1 MGYAVYHME
10 KGKGGS
16 GGIGKHIDRTESRNG
31 YTTFEH
37 RNEKET
43 QNNKNYIL
51 NKHCEKSLPKAI
63 KDRIKEGYKGDRAI
77 RKDAVRFQTHIL
89 TGSHEQ
95 MKAIFADEDK
105 KEQWVKANKD
115 WLSERYGQE
124 NIVRFTLHVD
134 EKTPHIHAVT
144 VPITKDG
151 RLSAKDYANGRKAL
165 REMQTDY
172 AKKME
177 VFGLKRG
184 LERTG
189 VKHETATEYYARHK
203 EAEQALKLDKISL
216 VIPKKTLG
224 ITINAKEIFEQN
236 KLLAKKVI
244 GLIRENRD
252 QSSNLKHA
260 RDMQGYDEKRAVR
273 ESRSAKRLF
282 EENQELIELINDPDR
297 VAERYYEL
305 KEIEKQEREEMNQEQ
320 SQEEVQKRSRGVGR

>member
-51 NKHCEKSLPKAI
+51 NIHCEKSLPTAI
-63 KDRIKEGYKGDRAI
+63 KDRIKEGYKGDKAI

-95 MKAIFADEDK
+95 MKEIFADEK
-105 KEQWVKANKD
+105 TKEQWIEANKN

-124 NIVRFTLHVD
+124 NIVRFTLHAD

-151 RLSAKDYANGRKAL
+151 RLSAKEFANGRKAL

-189 VKHETATEYYARHK
+189 IKHETATEYYARHK
-203 EAEQALKLDKISL
+203 EAEQALKLNRISL
-216 VIPKKTLG
+216 VKPKKTLG
-224 ITINAKEIFEQN
+224 ITVNAKEIYEQN
-236 KLLAKKVI
+236 KLLAKTVV

-260 RDMQGYDEKRAVR
+260 RSMQGYDEKRAVR
-273 ESRSAKRLF
+273 ESRSAKKLF
-282 EENQELIELINDPDR
+282 EENQELIKLINDPDR
-297 VAERYYEL
+297 VAERYHEL
-305 KEIEKQEREEMNQEQ
+305 IKEIEKEERLNQDHEQEQ
-320 SQEEVQKRSRGVGR
+320 RQSKGRGMSM

>member
-51 NKHCEKSLPKAI
+51 NIHCEKSLPTAI
-63 KDRIKEGYKGDRAI
+63 KDRIKEGYKGDKAI

-95 MKAIFADEDK
+95 MKAIFADENK
-105 KEQWVKANKD
+105 KEKWIKANKE
-115 WLSERYGQE
+115 WMQERYGKE

-144 VPITKDG
+144 VPITEDG

-177 VFGLKRG
+177 GLGLKRG

-189 VKHETATEYYARHK
+189 IKHETATEYYARHK
-203 EAEQALKLDKISL
+203 EAEQALKLNRISL
-216 VIPKKTLG
+216 VKPKKTLG
-224 ITINAKEIFEQN
+224 ITVNAKEIFEQN
-236 KLLAKKVI
+236 KLLAKTVV

-260 RDMQGYDEKRAVR
+260 RSMQGYDEKRAVR
-273 ESRSAKRLF
+273 ESRSAKKLF
-282 EENQELIELINDPDR
+282 EENQELIKLINDPDR
-297 VAERYYEL
+297 VAERYHEL
-305 KEIEKQEREEMNQEQ
+305 KEIEKEEREKLNQKQ
-320 SQEEVQKRSRGVGR
+320 DHRQTRGRGI

>member
-95 MKAIFADEDK
+95 MKAIFADNNK
-105 KEQWVKANKD
+105 KEQWIKANKD
-115 WLSERYGQE
+115 WLSERYGHE

-189 VKHETATEYYARHK
+189 IKHETATEYYARHK
-203 EAEQALKLDKISL
+203 EAEKALKLDVVRL
-216 VIPKKTLG
+216 VEPKKKLG
-224 ITINAKEIFEQN
+224 ITTNTKEIIEQN
-236 KLLAKKVI
+236 RHLAKTVV
-244 GLIRENRD
+244 GLIRANKN
-252 QSSNLKHA
+252 QSSKLERA
-260 RDMQGYDEKRAVR
+260 REMQNYSEKRADRQGRGAR
-273 ESRSAKRLF
+273 ELF
-282 EENQELIELINDPDR
+282 KENQELIELINDPVR
-297 VAERYYEL
+297 VAERYHEL
-305 KEIEKQEREEMNQEQ
+305 KEIEKEERLNQDQEQ
-320 SQEEVQKRSRGVGR
+320 DHRQSRGRGI

>member
-51 NKHCEKSLPKAI
+51 NIHCEKSLPTAI
-63 KDRIKEGYKGDRAI
+63 KDRIKEGYKGDKAI

-95 MKAIFADEDK
+95 MKAIFADENK
-105 KEQWVKANKD
+105 KEKWIKANKE
-115 WLSERYGQE
+115 WMQERYGKE

-144 VPITKDG
+144 VPITEDG

-165 REMQTDY
+165 RDMQTDY

-177 VFGLKRG
+177 GLGLKRG

-189 VKHETATEYYARHK
+189 IKHETATEYYARHK
-203 EAEQALKLDKISL
+203 EAENALKLDKISL
-216 VIPKKTLG
+216 VKPKKTLG
-224 ITINAKEIFEQN
+224 ITVNAKEIFEQN
-236 KLLAKKVI
+236 KLLAKRVA

-252 QSSNLKHA
+252 QSSKLESA
-260 RDMQGYDEKRAVR
+260 RDMQGYDEKRADR
-273 ESRSAKRLF
+273 AQWKEMKIF
-282 EENQELIELINDPDR
+282 KENQNLIEIINDPER
-297 VAERYYEL
+297 LAERFLEL
-305 KEIEKQEREEMNQEQ
+305 KEIEKEERLNQDHEQEQ
-320 SQEEVQKRSRGVGR
+320 RQSKGRGMSM

>member
-51 NKHCEKSLPKAI
+51 NKHCEKSLPTAI
-63 KDRIKEGYKGDRAI
+63 KDRIKEGYKGGKAI

-95 MKAIFADEDK
+95 MKAIFADENK
-105 KEQWVKANKD
+105 KEKWIKANKE
-115 WLSERYGQE
+115 WMQERYGKE

-144 VPITKDG
+144 VPITEDG

-177 VFGLKRG
+177 GLGLKRG

-189 VKHETATEYYARHK
+189 IKHETATEYYARHK
-203 EAEQALKLDKISL
+203 EAENALKLDKISL
-216 VIPKKTLG
+216 VKPKKTLG
-224 ITINAKEIFEQN
+224 ITVNAKEIFEQN
-236 KLLAKKVI
+236 KLLAKTVA
-244 GLIRENRD
+244 GLVRENSR
-252 QSSNLKHA
+252 QNSKLESA
-260 RDMQGYDEKRAVR
+260 RDMQGYDEKRADR
-273 ESRSAKRLF
+273 AQWKEMKIF
-282 EENQELIELINDPDR
+282 KENQNLIEIINDPER
-297 VAERYYEL
+297 LAERFLEL
-305 KEIEKQEREEMNQEQ
+305 KEIEKEERLNQDHEQEQ
-320 SQEEVQKRSRGVGR
+320 RQSKGRGMSM